1 MQSAIERERDSRREA
16 CWSSRCHDWTHIQ
29 THSFRH
35 THSDTHITA
44 QTPCVCRWLDTHS
57 DTLTFRHTHTFRHT
71 PECANTLW
79 GIWRLTI
86 VTWYALLCATF
97 IICGTLHSYVT
108 YDCCF
113 WLDLLCVLHSWLS
126 KRHMFCRSINHLFVN
141 CASTRHVFCFIDTQH
156 IMWFALLKLK
166 TPYVLPYQH
175 SKLHMFALLQLKTLY
190 VLPYEHSKLYMF
202 CLINILNSI
211 CFDLL
216 TLKTPNDW
224 PY

>member
-113 WLDLLCVLHSWLS
+113 WLDLLCVLLSWLS
-126 KRHMFCRSINHLFVN
+126 KRHMLCDIETSYVVWYQHVWHALFIHTMNHMSHMIVAFDSI
-141 CASTRHVFCFIDTQH
+141 CYVFCFLD
-156 IMWFALLKLK
+156 
-166 TPYVLPYQH
+166 YRNV
-175 SKLHMFALLQLKTLY
+175 
-190 VLPYEHSKLYMF
+190 
-202 CLINILNSI
+202 I
-211 CFDLL
+211 CFVEA
-216 TLKTPNDW
+216 
-224 PY
+224 